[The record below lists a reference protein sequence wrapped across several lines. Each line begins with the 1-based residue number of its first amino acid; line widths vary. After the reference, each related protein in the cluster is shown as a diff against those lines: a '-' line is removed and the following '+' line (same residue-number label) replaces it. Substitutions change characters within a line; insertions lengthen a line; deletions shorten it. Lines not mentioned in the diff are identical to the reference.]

1 MTNPVNAKTSTLL
14 AMEPEQLLEYFRDEV
29 TLCLPDNIDTPE
41 TRKQATAEMNKAAAY
56 ICYFKE
62 LEGIAKNRKR
72 AQKRRGC
79 SQEESDRLLGI
90 EEVCEAYKRI
100 CETMYDAITK
110 NMTMKRLMLDE
121 VKLLGKTT

>member
-14 AMEPEQLLEYFRDEV
+14 AMEPEQLLEYFKDEV
-29 TLCLPDNIDTPE
+29 DLHLPDNIDTPE
-41 TRKQATAEMNKAAAY
+41 ARKQAVAEMNKAAAY

-62 LEGIAKNRKR
+62 MEVVAKNRKR

-90 EEVCEAYKRI
+90 EAVCEAYKRI

>member
-14 AMEPEQLLEYFRDEV
+14 SMEPEQLLEYFKDEV
-29 TLCLPDNIDTPE
+29 DLHLPDNIDTPE
-41 TRKQATAEMNKAAAY
+41 ARKQAIAEMNKAAAY

-62 LEGIAKNRKR
+62 MEVIAKNRKR
-72 AQKRRGC
+72 AQKRRCC

-110 NMTMKRLMLDE
+110 NMTMKRLMLD
-121 VKLLGKTT
+121 

>member
-29 TLCLPDNIDTPE
+29 NLCLPDNIDTPE

-62 LEGIAKNRKR
+62 LEVIAKNRKR

-100 CETMYDAITK
+100 CETM
-110 NMTMKRLMLDE
+110 
-121 VKLLGKTT
+121 